1 MKEKKQ
7 KHYLIY
13 QITNLVNGKI
23 YIGKHE
29 TTNIED
35 DYFGSGKYLL
45 NAINKHGLEN
55 FEFKILIDLKNKEEM
70 NLLEKMVVTEEFC
83 KRDDVYNIKVG
94 GDGGWDYVNQK
105 SGYQQSLKKKRAS
118 QLGGN
123 TTTKLLKSHNTSPTK
138 IFLARSTEEQIE
150 KWRLHRLAAK
160 KQWDMQHPGYFAGA
174 RNPMYGCTHSNEIRK
189 KISIGQSGSRNSQYG
204 KMWICND
211 LTKESVKIMK
221 TDPIP
226 EGWRKGRICKK

>member
-1 MKEKKQ
+1 MKEENNKQ

-29 TTNIED
+29 TINIED
-35 DYFGSGKYLL
+35 DYFGSGKQLKR
-45 NAINKHGLEN
+45 AINKYGLEN
-55 FEFKILIDLKNKEEM
+55 FEFRILIDLKNREEM
-70 NLLEKMVVTEEFC
+70 NLLEKLVVTEEFC
-83 KRDDVYNIKVG
+83 SREDVYNIKIG
-94 GDGGWDYVNQK
+94 GDGGWDYVNI
-105 SGYQQSLKKKRAS
+105 SGKAVSLKQQYARLSFEQRKCLSKKS
-118 QLGGN
+118 QATRKKWSAERKN
-123 TTTKLLKSHNTSPTK
+123 EYKKLC
-138 IFLARSTEEQIE
+138 RSNALE
-150 KWRLHRLAAK
+150 WNAK
-160 KQWDMQHPGYFAGA
+160 HPGYFAGE
-174 RNPMYGCTHSNEIRK
+174 RNPMYGCTHSDEARR

-211 LTKESVKIMK
+211 LTRESRSILK

>member
-1 MKEKKQ
+1 MTEEKKQ

-35 DYFGSGKYLL
+35 GYFGSGNLIQA
-45 NAINKHGLEN
+45 AINKHGLEN
-55 FEFKILIDLKNKEEM
+55 FEFKILIDLKSREEM

-83 KRDDVYNIKVG
+83 AREDVYNIKVG
-94 GDGGWDYVNQK
+94 GDGGWDYVNT
-105 SGYQQSLKKKRAS
+105 SGKAVSLKQQYARLSPEQRKCLSKKAQATRKNWS
-118 QLGGN
+118 N
-123 TTTKLLKSHNTSPTK
+123 ERKDEYKKLC
-138 IFLARSTEEQIE
+138 RSNALE
-150 KWRLHRLAAK
+150 WYAN
-160 KQWDMQHPGYFAGA
+160 HPGYFAGE
-174 RNPMYGCTHSNEIRK
+174 RNPMYGHVDSEETHK
-189 KISIGQSGSRNSQYG
+189 KRVLNHLGSKNSQYG

-211 LTKESVKIMK
+211 ITRESVRILK